1 MKVPQRSKYAAL
13 HTITMWDGVGGP
25 GVVVDGGEG
34 SGVGLDGV
42 ILGSLIWRRWT
53 RIYKDNNT

>member
-25 GVVVDGGEG
+25 GVVVDGVEG

-53 RIYKDNNT
+53 RIYKDNIT